1 MEAVAR
7 VRVSACPAAFGCA
20 PLAHEVRAWVIDLSH
35 PPVPRDDLFA
45 RLTQEEQERALRYK
59 LAKPREEF
67 VIGRGL
73 LRGLLGELLEL
84 EARAVPLSYLSSGK
98 PFVDVSGAP
107 HFNLT
112 HTDGVAVLAVA
123 NRRVGVDV
131 ERVRPV
137 LNAPGLV
144 KRYFSRAECAT
155 FEALEESVRP
165 AAFFRGWTC
174 KEAVVKAAGATVS
187 CLPEFDVELDPA
199 RAPRVLGVRAQE
211 LTGDGWALAHWS
223 HASVAIAVA
232 LEGASEL
239 TVEEA
244 EQ

>member
-1 MEAVAR
+1 MEPAAR
-7 VRVSACPAAFGCA
+7 VRVSACPAAFRCA
-20 PLAHEVRAWVIDLSH
+20 PAAGEVLAWVIDLGQ

-45 RLTQEEQERALRYK
+45 RLTTVEQERALRYK
-59 LAKPREEF
+59 MAKPREEF

-73 LRGLLGELLEL
+73 LRGLLGELLDCDP
-84 EARAVPLSYLSSGK
+84 RTVPLAYLPSGK
-98 PFVDVSGAP
+98 PFVDASGAP

-144 KRYFSRAECAT
+144 KRYFSAAECAA
-155 FEALEESVRP
+155 FETLHESARP

-187 CLPEFDVELDPA
+187 CLADFDVDLDPS
-199 RAPRVLGVRAQE
+199 RAPSVLGVRAEE
-211 LTGDGWALAHWS
+211 LTGDGWALAHW
-223 HASVAIAVA
+223 ALQNVAIAVA
-232 LEGASEL
+232 LEGAGPLS
-239 TVEEA
+239 VEGDA
-244 EQ
+244 A